1 MYFPFEMKFTLKSIS
16 NGELLLID
24 KPLEWTSFQVV
35 NKIRWGLRSKF
46 NLKKLKVGHAGTLDP
61 LASGLLLICTGK
73 MTKKILEFQALEK
86 TYTGTITLGAT
97 TPSFDSETPIDKK
110 FKITHLNDEALIAA
124 KQKFKGEIDQ
134 SPPLF
139 SAIKKEGKRLYEYA
153 RAGEKIEIKSR
164 KIKIHR
170 FDFKKIELPD
180 IAFEVKCSKGTYIR
194 SLANDFGKSVD
205 SGGYLSSLRR
215 IKIGPFKV
223 INAVTPQEFIEKL
236 EL

>member
-1 MYFPFEMKFTLKSIS
+1 MYIPFEMEFTLQSIS

-24 KPLEWTSFQVV
+24 KPLEWTSFQAV

-61 LASGLLLICTGK
+61 LATGLLLICTGR

-124 KQKFKGEIDQ
+124 KEKFRGEIDQ

-223 INAVTPQEFIEKL
+223 VNALTPQEFIEKL

>member
-1 MYFPFEMKFTLKSIS
+1 MEFTLQSIS

-61 LASGLLLICTGK
+61 LATGLLLICTGK

-110 FKITHLNDEALIAA
+110 FKVTHLNNEALIAA

-180 IAFEVKCSKGTYIR
+180 IDFEVKCSKGTYIR

-223 INAVTPQEFIEKL
+223 INALTPQEFIEKL

>member
-1 MYFPFEMKFTLKSIS
+1 MYIPFEMEFTLQSIS
-16 NGELLLID
+16 NGKLLLID
-24 KPLEWTSFQVV
+24 KPLEWTSFQAV

-61 LASGLLLICTGK
+61 LATGLLLICTGK
-73 MTKKILEFQALEK
+73 MTRKIREFQALEK

-110 FKITHLNDEALIAA
+110 FNITHLNDEALIAA
-124 KQKFKGEIDQ
+124 KEKFKGEIDQ

-164 KIKIHR
+164 KIKIYR

-180 IAFEVKCSKGTYIR
+180 IVFEVKCSKGTYIR

-223 INAVTPQEFIEKL
+223 VNALTPQEFIEKL

>member
-1 MYFPFEMKFTLKSIS
+1 MEFTLQSIS
-16 NGELLLID
+16 SGELLLID
-24 KPLEWTSFQVV
+24 KPIEWTSFQVV

-46 NLKKLKVGHAGTLDP
+46 NLTKLKVGHAGTLDP
-61 LASGLLLICTGK
+61 LATGLLLICTGK

-170 FDFKKIELPD
+170 FDFKNIELPD
-180 IAFEVKCSKGTYIR
+180 IAF
-194 SLANDFGKSVD
+194 
-205 SGGYLSSLRR
+205 
-215 IKIGPFKV
+215 
-223 INAVTPQEFIEKL
+223 
-236 EL
+236 

>member
-1 MYFPFEMKFTLKSIS
+1 MYIPFEMEFTLQSIS
-16 NGELLLID
+16 NGKLLLID
-24 KPLEWTSFQVV
+24 KPLEWTSFQAV
-35 NKIRWGLRSKF
+35 NKIRWGLKSKF

-61 LASGLLLICTGK
+61 LATGLLLICTGK

-110 FKITHLNDEALIAA
+110 FKVTHLNNEALIAA

-180 IAFEVKCSKGTYIR
+180 IDFEVKCSKGTYIR

-223 INAVTPQEFIEKL
+223 VNALTPQEFIEKL

>member
-1 MYFPFEMKFTLKSIS
+1 MEFTLQSIS
-16 NGELLLID
+16 NGKLLLID
-24 KPLEWTSFQVV
+24 KPLEWTSFQAV
-35 NKIRWGLRSKF
+35 NKIRWGLKSKF

-61 LASGLLLICTGK
+61 LATGLLLICTGK
-73 MTKKILEFQALEK
+73 MTKKIPEFQALEK

-124 KQKFKGEIDQ
+124 KEKFKGEIDQ
-134 SPPLF
+134 SPPIF

-170 FDFKKIELPD
+170 FDFKKIELPN

-215 IKIGPFKV
+215 TKIGPFKV
-223 INAVTPQEFIEKL
+223 INALTPLEFIEKL